1 MEHFGVAL
9 WFTPA
14 AVPSPLRATSA
25 KLDARGPLLGNFA
38 LSETPKLQNALS
50 ESLEVQIG
58 LTEVLETP
66 KHSVEVSDLSRTFS
80 DTGEQTFSELSVEPK
95 GSVGHPL
102 VYTTHN
108 DAMTCCS
115 LNKLDI

>member
-1 MEHFGVAL
+1 M
-9 WFTPA
+9 
-14 AVPSPLRATSA
+14 PSPLTANSA

-38 LSETPKLQNALS
+38 LLETPQLQNALS
-50 ESLEVQIG
+50 ESQEVQIG

-66 KHSVEVSDLSRTFS
+66 KTLCRSVISVRAFFRLRHRSAKIFGIIGSVE
-80 DTGEQTFSELSVEPK
+80 QTS
-95 GSVGHPL
+95 SVGHPL

-115 LNKLDI
+115 LSKLDIQIVL